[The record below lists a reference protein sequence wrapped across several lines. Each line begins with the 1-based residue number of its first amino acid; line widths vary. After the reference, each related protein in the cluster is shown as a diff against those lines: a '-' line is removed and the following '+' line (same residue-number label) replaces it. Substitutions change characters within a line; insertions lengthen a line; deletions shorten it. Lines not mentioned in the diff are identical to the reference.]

1 MTAEPRFVHLHVHS
15 SYSLLEGALTIARLA
30 ELAKKDRQPAL
41 ALTDTDNMFGALE
54 FSEKMAG
61 SGIQPI
67 VGCALAIDFADQ
79 EKRNGASGNGG
90 VLQSLPRLVLLAARE
105 EGYRRLMQLC
115 SRAYLE
121 TEPDGR
127 PHIRLDWLEGETAG
141 LIALTGGPNGPLD
154 LTLAGGQQTLAAA
167 RCEILQRLFGD
178 RLYVELQRHGTA
190 AERAVEAG
198 LVEIAYARGLP
209 LVAANEPFFAK
220 ADDYE
225 AHDALLCIAEGKLLA
240 DAERRQLTPE
250 HRFKSRAEMAKLFAD
265 LPEALAA
272 TIEIAERCAFRP
284 RTRAPILPRFS
295 GGRRDDDTVRND
307 EPEALRQAAHAGLA
321 ARLDKH
327 GAAQGHTV
335 EEYRERLDY
344 ELGVIV
350 KMKYAGYFLI
360 VADFIQWAKAQGIP
374 VGPGRGSGAGSLV
387 AYALTITDLDPI
399 RFDLIFERFLNPE
412 RISMPDFDVDFC
424 QERRDEVVRYV
435 QERYGKDCVAQ
446 IITFGTLQARGVLRD
461 VGRVLQ
467 MPYGQVD
474 RLCKLVPQN
483 PANPVT
489 LKRAIDDEPKLQA
502 ERDHDPVIARAFDI
516 AQKLEG
522 LHRHASTHAAGVV
535 IGDRPLSE
543 LVPLYRDP
551 KSLMPV
557 TQFNMK
563 FVEPAGLVKFDFL
576 GLTTLTI
583 LDRAVKLVRRRA
595 VDLDLAKVPLDDT
608 KTYDMLARGETVGV
622 FQVESAGMR
631 RALIDMRP
639 DRFEDLIVLVALYR
653 PGPMANIPTYCARKL
668 GHEPT
673 DYLHPKL
680 QPILQPTYGI
690 ITYQEQVM
698 KIAQDLAGYSLGE
711 ADLLRRAM
719 GKKIRAEM
727 EKQRERFIGGAVE
740 RGIAHG
746 EAEAIFEACAKF
758 ADYGFNKSHSA
769 PYALLTYHTA
779 YMKAN
784 YPVEFLAA
792 SMTLA
797 MGNTDK
803 LAEFRAEAER
813 LGIKVE
819 PPSINRSGVE
829 FEVEGNAIHYAL
841 AALRGVGRQAV
852 ETIVAARGDRPFADL
867 ADFARR
873 INPRAL
879 NKRVLESLTAAGAFD
894 AMESNRARV
903 FAAVDR
909 LLASAQRS
917 HDDAALGQSEL
928 FGGPAAHEPLALPA
942 LEAWLPAER
951 LQREYEAVGFFLSG
965 HPLDDYAAALKRL
978 RVQSWAEFSRAV
990 KAGAGAGRV
999 AGTVVSRIE
1008 RRTRNGTKMGII
1020 GLSDPSGH
1028 YEAVLFAEGLAQY
1041 RELLEPGTA
1050 VLLLLSAEVQAEE
1063 VRARIQSVEPLDEA
1077 AARMQKGLR
1086 VFLRDEEPLA
1096 GVARRLEPARNGAG
1110 RNGKASSNGNGGGN
1124 GNGHG
1129 GGGDAADGEV
1139 SMVLLLQNG
1148 SEVEV
1153 KLPGRFKVS
1162 PQIAGAIKAVTGVV
1176 TVEAL

>member
-1 MTAEPRFVHLHVHS
+1 MPASNKSAFVHLHVHS

-54 FSEKMAG
+54 FSEKMAS

-67 VGCALAIDFADQ
+67 VGCALGIDFGDHENRAGAP
-79 EKRNGASGNGG
+79 GASVTNTTF
-90 VLQSLPRLVLLAARE
+90 PRLVLLAARE
-105 EGYRRLMQLC
+105 EGYRRLMRLC

-121 TEPDGR
+121 TAEHER
-127 PHIRLDWLEGETAG
+127 PHIKIGWLAEETGG
-141 LIALTGGPNGPLD
+141 LIALSGGPNGPLD
-154 LTLAGGQQTLAAA
+154 GAFAAAQNALALA
-167 RCEILQRLFGD
+167 RCETLQHLFGD
-178 RLYVELQRHGTA
+178 RLYVELQRHELPGERI
-190 AERAVEAG
+190 AEPE
-198 LVEIAYARGLP
+198 LIDLAYARGLP
-209 LVAANEPFFAK
+209 LVATNEPFFATRE
-220 ADDYE
+220 DYE
-225 AHDALLCIAEGKLLA
+225 AHDALLCIAEGKLVA
-240 DAERRQLTPE
+240 DGERRQLSPE
-250 HRFKSRAEMAKLFAD
+250 YRFKTRAEMAELFAD

-284 RTRAPILPRFS
+284 RTKAPILPRFS
-295 GGRRDDDTVRND
+295 SSRDAGAGGEEQEAEELRR
-307 EPEALRQAAHAGLA
+307 AAQSGLA
-321 ARLDKH
+321 ARLKRH
-327 GAAQGHTV
+327 GMAHGHS
-335 EEYRERLDY
+335 EEDYRDRLAY

-399 RFDLIFERFLNPE
+399 RFGLLFERFLNPE

-424 QERRDEVVRYV
+424 QERRDEVIRYV
-435 QERYGKDCVAQ
+435 QEKYGRDHVAQ

-474 RLCKLVPQN
+474 KLCKLVPQN
-483 PANPVT
+483 PAHPVS
-489 LKRAIDDEPKLQA
+489 LGKAIDDEPRLQA
-502 ERDHDPVIARAFDI
+502 ARDAEPLVRRAFDI

-522 LHRHASTHAAGVV
+522 LTRHASTHAAGIV
-535 IGDRPLSE
+535 IGDRPLAE

-551 KSLMPV
+551 KSQTPV

-563 FVEPAGLVKFDFL
+563 WVEPAGLVKFDFL

-583 LDRAVKLVRRRA
+583 LDRAVKLVRRRGIE
-595 VDLDLAKVPLDDT
+595 LDLSNVPLDDR
-608 KTYDMLARGETVGV
+608 KSFEMLARGETVGV

-631 RALIDMRP
+631 RALVDMRP
-639 DRFEDLIVLVALYR
+639 DRFEDLVVLVALYR

-668 GHEPT
+668 GHEPI
-673 DYLHPKL
+673 DYLHPTL
-680 QPILQPTYGI
+680 EPILADTFGI

-719 GKKIRAEM
+719 GKKIRSEM
-727 EKQRERFIGGAVE
+727 EKQRERFLTGTVA
-740 RGIAHG
+740 RGIGQAD
-746 EAEAIFEACAKF
+746 AEAIFEACAKF

-769 PYALLTYHTA
+769 PYALLTYQTA

-819 PPSINRSGVE
+819 PPSINRSDVE
-829 FEVEGNAIHYAL
+829 FEVDGNAIHYAL

-852 ETIVAARGDRPFADL
+852 ESIVTARGDRPFAEL
-867 ADFARR
+867 ADFSRR

-879 NKRVLESLTAAGAFD
+879 NKRVLESLAAAGAFD
-894 AMESNRARV
+894 ALEPNRARV
-903 FAAVDR
+903 FAVTDA
-909 LLASAQRS
+909 LLATAQRTQENT
-917 HDDAALGQSEL
+917 LRGQSEL
-928 FGGPAAHEPLALPA
+928 FAGPAAPEPIVLPA
-942 LEAWLPAER
+942 LEPWLPAER

-965 HPLDDYAAALKRL
+965 HPLDDYGMALKRL
-978 RVQSWAEFSRAV
+978 RVQSWVEFSRAV
-990 KAGAGAGRV
+990 KAGASAGRV
-999 AGTVVSRIE
+999 AGTVVARTE
-1008 RRTRNGTKMGII
+1008 RRTRTGTKMGII

-1041 RELLEPGTA
+1041 RDLLEPGKA
-1050 VLLLLSAEVQAEE
+1050 VLLFLTAEVQAEE
-1063 VRARIQSVEPLDEA
+1063 VRARIQTVEPLDEA
-1077 AARMQKGLR
+1077 ATRMQKGLR
-1086 VFLRDEEPLA
+1086 VFLRNEQPLA
-1096 GVARRLEPARNGAG
+1096 AVARRLEPLRNGAARNGA
-1110 RNGKASSNGNGGGN
+1110 
-1124 GNGHG
+1124 
-1129 GGGDAADGEV
+1129 DPADGEV

-1162 PQIAGAIKAVTGVV
+1162 PQIAGAIKAVSGVV
-1176 TVEAL
+1176 TVEAF